1 MSAVIAV
8 TVAHRAAR
16 NQASI
21 DLAGVGGAS
30 TIKLYTEQGGTLL
43 AVRTLAEPCGTITA
57 EGRIQLLPA
66 AVNDLVAATGTP
78 TWAEWCNGAGVAIAG
93 GAVTDEA
100 GAGPFR
106 LEGTGTMIIYEGG
119 VVTLASPALLG

>member
-1 MSAVIAV
+1 MNI
-8 TVAHRAAR
+8 TTAHRAAR

-21 DLAGVGGAS
+21 DLADVGGPS
-30 TIKLYTEQGGTLL
+30 SIKLYTEPGGTLL
-43 AVRTLAEPCGTITA
+43 GVRTLAQPCGTITA
-57 EGRIQLLPA
+57 EGRIQLMPA
-66 AVNDLVAATGTP
+66 ATNDLVGATGTP

-106 LEGTGTMIIYEGG
+106 LKGSGTMIIYEGG
-119 VVTLASPALLG
+119 VVALDLPSLLG

>member
-1 MSAVIAV
+1 MIAIS
-8 TVAHRAAR
+8 TAHRAAR

-78 TWAEWCNGAGVAIAG
+78 TWAEWCDGAGVAIAG

-100 GAGPFR
+100 GAGPFK
-106 LEGTGTMIIYEGG
+106 LKGATGTNVYEGG
-119 VVTLASPALLG
+119 VVALDSTALLG

>member
-1 MSAVIAV
+1 MIAIS
-8 TVAHRAAR
+8 TAHRAAR

-30 TIKLYTEQGGTLL
+30 TIQLYTEQGGTLL

-78 TWAEWCNGAGVAIAG
+78 TWAEWCNGAGVPIAG

-106 LEGTGTMIIYEGG
+106 LAGTGTMIIYAGG
-119 VVTLASPALLG
+119 VVVLASPALLG

>member
-8 TVAHRAAR
+8 TVAHRAVR

-21 DLAGVGGAS
+21 DLADIGGPS

-43 AVRTLAEPCGTITA
+43 GVRTLAQPCGTITA
-57 EGRIQLLPA
+57 EGRIQLMPA

-106 LEGTGTMIIYEGG
+106 LKGSGTMIIYEGG
-119 VVTLASPALLG
+119 VVALDLPSLLG

>member
-1 MSAVIAV
+1 MNITA
-8 TVAHRAAR
+8 AHRAAR

-21 DLAGVGGAS
+21 DLADVGGPS
-30 TIKLYTEQGGTLL
+30 SIKLYTEQGGTLL
-43 AVRTLAEPCGTITA
+43 GVRTLAQPCGTITA
-57 EGRIQLLPA
+57 EGRIQLMPA
-66 AVNDLVAATGTP
+66 ATNDLVGATGTP

-106 LEGTGTMIIYEGG
+106 LKGSGTMIIYEGG
-119 VVTLASPALLG
+119 VVALDLPSLLG

>member
-78 TWAEWCNGAGVAIAG
+78 TWAEWCDGAGVAIAG

>member
-1 MSAVIAV
+1 MIAV
-8 TVAHRAAR
+8 TTAHRAAR

-78 TWAEWCNGAGVAIAG
+78 TWAEWCNGAGVPIAG
-93 GAVTDEA
+93 GAVMDEA

>member
-1 MSAVIAV
+1 MSGVIAV
-8 TVAHRAAR
+8 TVAHRAVR

-21 DLAGVGGAS
+21 DLADIGGPS

-43 AVRTLAEPCGTITA
+43 GVRTLAQPCGTITA
-57 EGRIQLLPA
+57 EGRIQLMPA

-106 LEGTGTMIIYEGG
+106 LKGSGTMIIYEGG
-119 VVTLASPALLG
+119 VVALDLPSLLG

>member
-1 MSAVIAV
+1 MIAV
-8 TVAHRAAR
+8 TTAHRAAR

-78 TWAEWCNGAGVAIAG
+78 TWAEWCNGAGVPIAG

-100 GAGPFR
+100 GPGPFR

>member
-1 MSAVIAV
+1 MIAV
-8 TVAHRAAR
+8 TTAHRAAR

-66 AVNDLVAATGTP
+66 AVNDLVATTGTP
-78 TWAEWCNGAGVAIAG
+78 TWAEWCDGAGVPIAG

>member
-1 MSAVIAV
+1 MIAV
-8 TVAHRAAR
+8 TTAHRAAR

-78 TWAEWCNGAGVAIAG
+78 TWAEWCDGAGVAIAG